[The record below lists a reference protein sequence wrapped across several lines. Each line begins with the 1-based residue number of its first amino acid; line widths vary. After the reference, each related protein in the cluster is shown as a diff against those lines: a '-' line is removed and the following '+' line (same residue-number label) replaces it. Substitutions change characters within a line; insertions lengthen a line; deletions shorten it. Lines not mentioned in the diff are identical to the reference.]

1 MPLSADD
8 LSAHDLG
15 IELTEVEVEK
25 GFCRNGDPVPVA
37 AVRVLW
43 PGTAS
48 HLCGQIGL
56 GDVVETVDG

>member
-25 GFCRNGDPVPVA
+25 GFGPVPVA

-56 GDVVETVDG
+56 GDELVTVDG